1 MVRALP
7 LLRVDY
13 RGGSK
18 ELVDPLV
25 ALGLPAVE
33 EDLLSGDIVFT
44 GRGEKGVPVEIG
56 IEFKKLGELL
66 GSLQTQRLQGHQLLK
81 MRKAFAFSYLLTEGE
96 LLWNDQGMMTT
107 RKRAKWG
114 GRSEVP
120 MPGGMRINEFMKR
133 IHVLHLRGGLNP
145 LWAKN
150 REETLKQIEVLYRVW
165 TDQDLDEHKS
175 HLAIYQAPMLTEVT
189 QFRKTV
195 HTLPEVGMRVSIAAE
210 DKFKGSIR
218 KAICL
223 STADDW
229 ATLET
234 RDRQGKTRRLGPKH
248 AAKIMEAIR

>member
-1 MVRALP
+1 MVKDAP

-18 ELVDPLV
+18 DLIEPL
-25 ALGLPAVE
+25 LEMGLPVVE
-33 EDLLSGDIVFT
+33 DDMPSGDIVFT

-56 IEFKKLGELL
+56 IEFKKLGELI

-96 LLWNDQGMMTT
+96 LMWNSQGVLT
-107 RKRAKWG
+107 KWARVRG
-114 GRSEVP
+114 VRTLVP
-120 MPGGMRINEFMKR
+120 IPGNMRVNEFLKR

-145 LWAKN
+145 LWSPN
-150 REETLKQIEVLYRVW
+150 RQDTLKQIEVLYRVW

-175 HLAIYQAPMLTEVT
+175 HLAIYQAPMLLEAT

-195 HTLPEVGMRVSIAAE
+195 HTLPEVGLRVSGAAE
-210 DKFKGSIR
+210 KKFDSSLR

-223 STADDW
+223 STIDDW
-229 ATLET
+229 ANIET
-234 RDRQGKTRRLGPKH
+234 TDKHGNTKRLGEKT
-248 AAKIMEAIR
+248 ARKIMEAIR